1 MGVNDND
8 TIKRLKSKN
17 RATKRKAFE
26 EVYSLYADKL
36 ATFCAGYT
44 GDSDAAL
51 DIVQDV
57 LVKFNELL
65 ESDYQMTSIKGLLF
79 VIAKNFCLNQC
90 RDNNRTM
97 VDFESYS
104 ETIPAE
110 EKDKEIFPKDDIDSA
125 LLSLPDDEREIIIL
139 KYFCG
144 YTYREIAELLDDSP
158 QNVNI
163 KSFRARK
170 KLSSILAPNILE
182 K

>member
-65 ESDYQMTSIKGLLF
+65 ESDYEMTSIRGLLF

-90 RDNNRTM
+90 RETKRTM
-97 VDFESYS
+97 VDFEPYS

-110 EKDKEIFPKDDIDSA
+110 QKEEEVIPKDDIDSA
-125 LLSLPDDEREIIIL
+125 LLSLPNDEREIIIL

-144 YTYREIAELLDDSP
+144 YTYKQIAEMLGDSSH
-158 QNVNI
+158 NVNI
-163 KSFRARK
+163 KSYRARK